1 MKKTLFAIACL
12 FTLGSASLLAD
23 RPVQKEQLPTNVKEF
38 LTKHFPN
45 VEVSYAKQ
53 DNELFDKDFT
63 VVLTNG
69 DKLEFTSKG
78 EWKEA
83 DCEYNR
89 VPEALIP
96 VAIRKYVSENQK
108 GNYVVE
114 IKKERRHYDVK
125 LNNKLELEFSL
136 DGKLLKYD

>member
-1 MKKTLFAIACL
+1 MKKTLFIIVCL
-12 FTLGSASLLAD
+12 LSLSSVSVFAD
-23 RPVQKEQLPTNVKEF
+23 RPVDKAQLPIVVKGF

-53 DNELFDKDFT
+53 DNDLFDRDYT

-69 DKLEFTSKG
+69 DKVEFTSKG
-78 EWKEA
+78 EWKEV
-83 DCEYNR
+83 DCEHNQ
-89 VPEALIP
+89 VPEAIIP
-96 VAIRKYVSENQK
+96 AAIRKHLNENHK
-108 GNYVVE
+108 GYSVIE

-136 DGKLLKYD
+136 NGKLLRYD